1 MLYRAPTTEIS
12 FILNQ
17 VAGLQEILDTGKFPD
32 VNEELVAAILLEA
45 GKFAEEEIAP
55 LNKLADEQG
64 AKLVDGVVKVP
75 EGWKECYERWIEAGW
90 NSLTGKPEFGGQGLP
105 TTLLMATM
113 DIWNAAS
120 IAFGICPTLT
130 IGAIDALDTH
140 GSVELKEK
148 FMENLVSG
156 KWTGTMNLTEPQAG
170 SDLNELR
177 MRAERNL
184 DGSYRLFGQKIFIT
198 YGDHELTE
206 NIIHL
211 VLARLPDAP
220 AGTAGISLFLVPKI
234 MVNDNGTLGDRNDV
248 TCIGVED
255 KLGIHAS
262 PTCTL
267 SYGEKEGAI
276 GYLIGKENQGLAC
289 MFTMMNSARL
299 AVGIQ
304 GVGVADRATQQA
316 IEYARERKQGQAIGS
331 KSSQPDEIANHPDIK
346 RNLLLM
352 KAKTTAS
359 RAICYC
365 CAQAIDMSKS
375 TEGAEAKFWYE
386 RVAFLTPFA
395 KALSTDLAVE
405 VTSTGVQVHGGTGY
419 IEETGAAQHFRDA
432 RILPIYEGTNGIQAI
447 DLVMRKVLISNGEH
461 VGLVFDEI
469 EQTLLDCQQSNNYKI
484 SSIGNRLKES
494 LEDVKEATQYI
505 FHAHKE
511 DRKNDILAGATSYL
525 RLFGLT
531 LGGSYLAKAALASAR
546 MSEPTPAEEIRILEA
561 NFFADNLLVE
571 TSGLSK
577 SVIGSASSILE
588 YDPMQSVV

>member
-1 MLYRAPTTEIS
+1 MYRAPTTEIS
-12 FILNQ
+12 FILNH
-17 VAGLQEILDTGKFPD
+17 VAGLPEVLDTGKFPD
-32 VNEELVAAILLEA
+32 VNEELVTAILMEA

-64 AKLVDGVVKVP
+64 AELEDGVVKVP
-75 EGWKECYERWIEAGW
+75 DGWKECYERWIEAGW
-90 NSLTGKPEFGGQGLP
+90 NSLTGNPEFGGQGLP
-105 TTLLMATM
+105 ITLLMATM

-130 IGAIDALDTH
+130 IGAFEALYTH
-140 GSVELKEK
+140 GSDELKQK

-156 KWTGTMNLTEPQAG
+156 KWMGTMNLTEPQAG

-177 MRAERNL
+177 MRAERNS

-198 YGDHELTE
+198 YGDHEITE

-234 MVNDNGTLGDRNDV
+234 LVNDDGTLGERNDV
-248 TCIGVED
+248 TCIGVEE

-299 AVGIQ
+299 TVGIQ

-316 IEYARERKQGQAIGS
+316 IEYARERKQGRVIGS
-331 KSSQPDEIANHPDIK
+331 ESSQPDEIANHPDIK

-352 KAKTTAS
+352 KAKTVAS

-375 TEGAEAKFWYE
+375 TEGEVAKFWHE

-469 EQTLLDCQQSNNYKI
+469 EQTLLECQQSNNYKI

-505 FHAHKE
+505 LRAHKE
-511 DRKNDILAGATSYL
+511 DRKNEILAGATSYL

-546 MSEPTPAEEIRILEA
+546 MNESTPAEEIRILEA
-561 NFFADNLLVE
+561 NFFAENLLVE

-577 SVIGSASSILE
+577 SVIGTATSVLE
-588 YDPMQSVV
+588 FDPMQSVA